1 MIAISMDG
9 GFGLVEIIVLIII
22 FLILYFLQNKLIPS
36 VTKIIKNSISSKNQ
50 DLSKSIIETDYS
62 DGHSV
67 MESNASTDDKEST
80 DAYSTT
86 IVQNI
91 TYNIQDS
98 AISGDI
104 DNEIKNN

>member
-62 DGHSV
+62 VVHSN
-67 MESNASTDDKEST
+67 MESNASTDDKESI
-80 DAYSTT
+80 DVNSTT

-104 DNEIKNN
+104 NNEIKNN